1 MGHPGQRNLVC
12 QKGQLKLWFP
22 IYSIYYHKTTG
33 QQLLHLCF
41 LLHRSWLIT
50 DVTPSSP
57 TSLTTMISS
66 WRSSPILMVSHTPTA
81 TWVWYLEDFTLKANL
96 NFNQIVPI
104 SCVIQLFGWLRTA
117 CGVKPENQ
125 IQALAV
131 LALTPTGTGKL
142 ALEVRCSFVWD
153 IGVLM
158 YLYCTS
164 QWYVIFF

>member
-12 QKGQLKLWFP
+12 QKGQLKLWYP
-22 IYSIYYHKTTG
+22 IYSIYFHKTTG

-104 SCVIQLFGWLRTA
+104 SCVIQLFGWLVKDRMWRKTRKPNPGSS
-117 CGVKPENQ
+117 CVGVDPNRNWE
-125 IQALAV
+125 
-131 LALTPTGTGKL
+131 
-142 ALEVRCSFVWD
+142 
-153 IGVLM
+153 IGFGGEM
-158 YLYCTS
+158 
-164 QWYVIFF
+164 